1 MPHLV
6 MEEYLFDVDGLEDRV
21 KGRILKSV
29 GLNEEF
35 WAWETSHTDSRH
47 VLRHCN
53 SLETAR
59 EQLFGYMDGFKP
71 ASVKKDNYY

>member
-1 MPHLV
+1 MAHLV
-6 MEEYLFDVDGLEDRV
+6 MEEYLFDIRGLEGRV

-35 WAWETSHTDSRH
+35 WSWETSHTDGRH
-47 VLRHCN
+47 TLRHCN

-59 EQLFGYMDGFKP
+59 DQLLDYMEGFKA
-71 ASVKKDNYY
+71 ASAKKDSYY